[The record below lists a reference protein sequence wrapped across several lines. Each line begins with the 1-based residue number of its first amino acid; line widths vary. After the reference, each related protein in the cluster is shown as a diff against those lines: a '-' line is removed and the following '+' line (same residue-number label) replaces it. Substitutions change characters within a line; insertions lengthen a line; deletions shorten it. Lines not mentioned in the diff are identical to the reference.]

1 MKRSW
6 FGLVLLGLGALLL
19 VAAILGVTWAP
30 GVAKKTPIDVNTT
43 TYLSGSAQK
52 YNPATDELE
61 SYPIYVVSLTQSDTK
76 ASSDTTAIWVSSSCV
91 VKDTGG
97 DKVCVD
103 GKDPNLVVAS
113 IDTFATDRVSAL
125 AVDSS
130 KLPADAGPH
139 EGLMNKF
146 PFDSAKKNYPYWD
159 GTAGTAVDAV
169 YDRTETVDGMEAYVY
184 KVTIKDAPIKIG
196 DLDGTYDD
204 VKEVFVE
211 PATGA
216 IVNQTDDQ
224 QRYLADG
231 TKVLDLQIA
240 FTPDQVKT
248 SVADTQDSLNSLN
261 LITKT
266 VPLVGFIGG
275 ALCLLGGAAL
285 LLTARRR
292 SSDETSGKREDAGAA
307 VG

>member
-1 MKRSW
+1 MRKIL
-6 FGLVLLGLGALLL
+6 GLILLGLGGFLL
-19 VAAILGVTWAP
+19 VAGVLATVWAP

-43 TYLSGSAQK
+43 TYLSGNAAKLSLTSGQ
-52 YNPATDELE
+52 LE
-61 SYPIYVVSLTQSDTK
+61 SYPVYVVSLTQSDTK
-76 ASSDTTAIWVSSSCV
+76 ASDDNTAVWVSSSCV

-103 GKDPNLVVAS
+103 GKDPNLIVAS
-113 IDTFATDRVSAL
+113 IDTFATGRVTAL
-125 AVDSS
+125 AVDSP

-139 EGLMNKF
+139 EGLINKF
-146 PFDSAKKNYPYWD
+146 PFDSAKKTYPYWD
-159 GTAGTAVDAV
+159 GTAGAAENAV
-169 YDRTETVDGMEAYVY
+169 YDRTQTVDGMETYVY

-204 VKEVFVE
+204 IKEIFVE

-240 FTPDQVKT
+240 FTPDQIKKSVK
-248 SVADTQDSLNSLN
+248 DTNDSLATLN

-275 ALCLLGGAAL
+275 ALCILAGGAL
-285 LLTARRR
+285 LLTSRRKADAVHKQ
-292 SSDETSGKREDAGAA
+292 DELVSLSK
-307 VG
+307 